1 MFTDLITKNDQIKRT
16 FSTGEVVYFINNS
29 PFLLQFIQ
37 LLKLATP
44 YGSCSFFMYF
54 NGDKLLFLKILINLQ
69 FKFS

>member
-37 LLKLATP
+37 LLKLANP